1 MTKPR
6 LTVEQIKN
14 IRVQAQVAQD
24 EGSEDFFATRC
35 EELADDLLHM
45 HRISDAIK
53 DNLMKWKTK

>member
-6 LTVEQIKN
+6 LTTEQIKN
-14 IRVQAQVAQD
+14 IRIQAVVARE

-45 HRISDAIK
+45 HEVADHQQS
-53 DNLMKWKTK
+53 NLMKWKTR